1 MNFLFYNSKEDRLLT
16 THWLGYSW
24 TCGYQMKVI
33 NRAKATAQWLAVLV
47 KARSSEL

>member
-1 MNFLFYNSKEDRLLT
+1 MNFLFYIFKEDRLLT
-16 THWLGYSW
+16 TQWLGYSW

-33 NRAKATAQWLAVLV
+33 NRAEATAHWLAVLV